1 MKNYNA
7 KETAVCVTFGIV
19 AAGLFLIL
27 LFVAKWNFFFSLI
40 IAVEVY
46 VGFSLLF
53 RPVKKI
59 GNVNA
64 ESIDGGNELLKR
76 LESAQEGFLKIESS
90 MRRISDY
97 SVRKEA
103 EQLHNT
109 SAKIIEY
116 LNAHPDRIHAARQF
130 IDYYQETAAKLLS
143 RYSELEASGISSDEV
158 NRQKSETLDALKTL
172 NRAFS
177 QQFEKLMSNE
187 MIDTDA
193 EIQLLKQTVKMEG
206 IE

>member
-7 KETAVCVTFGIV
+7 KETIASVIAGIV
-19 AAGLFLIL
+19 SAGLFLTL
-27 LFVAKWNFFFSLI
+27 LFAAKWNFFISLI
-40 IAVEVY
+40 IAAEVY
-46 VGFSLLF
+46 VGFSLIF

-64 ESIDGGNELLKR
+64 DNIDGGEELLKR
-76 LESAQEGFLKIESS
+76 LESAQEGFSRIESS

-109 SAKIIEY
+109 AAKIIEY

-143 RYSELEASGISSDEV
+143 RYSELESSGISTDEV
-158 NRQKSETLDALKTL
+158 NRQKSDTLDALKTL
-172 NRAFS
+172 NSAFS

-187 MIDTDA
+187 MTDTDA

-206 IE
+206 IK

>member
-1 MKNYNA
+1 
-7 KETAVCVTFGIV
+7 
-19 AAGLFLIL
+19 
-27 LFVAKWNFFFSLI
+27 
-40 IAVEVY
+40 
-46 VGFSLLF
+46 
-53 RPVKKI
+53 
-59 GNVNA
+59 
-64 ESIDGGNELLKR
+64 
-76 LESAQEGFLKIESS
+76 

>member
-46 VGFSLLF
+46 VGFSLIF

>member
-46 VGFSLLF
+46 VGFSLIF

-76 LESAQEGFLKIESS
+76 LESAQEGFLKIESF